1 MNETVV
7 DTEEVMAVIEVVI
20 FMNLSQSM
28 CLRNTKN
35 DHTNEER
42 NFSRSVCIQ
51 GHYTKFNNNI
61 TW

>member
-28 CLRNTKN
+28 CLRNRKN
-35 DHTNEER
+35 DHRNEER

-51 GHYTKFNNNI
+51 GHYTK
-61 TW
+61 

>member
-7 DTEEVMAVIEVVI
+7 DIEVVI

-28 CLRNTKN
+28 CLRNRKN

-51 GHYTKFNNNI
+51 GHYTK
-61 TW
+61 